1 MYFPLVLST
10 FIFFFSFRR
19 NFTLISP
26 YQSVDQLLRN
36 NTNSWLTRKARTK
49 ERDYVVKAEGFRESS
64 TKTENI
70 QWRHP
75 RRHTD
80 VPFNS
85 LQAYVLFLAVV

>member
-10 FIFFFSFRR
+10 FIFFSSFRR
-19 NFTLISP
+19 SFTLISR

-36 NTNSWLTRKARTK
+36 NTKSWLTRKVRTK

-64 TKTENI
+64 TETGNI

-75 RRHTD
+75 RRHND